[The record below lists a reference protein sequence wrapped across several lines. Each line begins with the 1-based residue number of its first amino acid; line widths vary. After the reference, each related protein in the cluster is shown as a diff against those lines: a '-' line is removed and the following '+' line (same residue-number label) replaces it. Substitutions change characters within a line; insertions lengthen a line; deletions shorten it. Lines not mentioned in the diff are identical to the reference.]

1 MEKSANI
8 LHFNLLNQLFILIGS
23 EEASM
28 SILLF
33 ILNYLHFYL
42 TCVLVDLLQSFQLYY
57 MFTVS
62 AIAWQCHT
70 HVKPVRVQV
79 ALECV

>member
-1 MEKSANI
+1 
-8 LHFNLLNQLFILIGS
+8 
-23 EEASM
+23 M

-33 ILNYLHFYL
+33 ILNYLYFYL

-70 HVKPVRVQV
+70 HVKPVRVK
-79 ALECV
+79 